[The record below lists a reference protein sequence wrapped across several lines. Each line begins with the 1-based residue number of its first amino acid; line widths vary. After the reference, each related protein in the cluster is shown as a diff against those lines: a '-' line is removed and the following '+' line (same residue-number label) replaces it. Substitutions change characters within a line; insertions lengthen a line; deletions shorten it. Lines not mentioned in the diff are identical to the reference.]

1 MGLPFKIPFVDP
13 NWPRSPK
20 HTINDP
26 QVFTN
31 DRNAITS
38 TLVYLNERRM
48 PQPNLIGASGR
59 NNSAAIQV
67 STASAGAIEQ
77 VTNSQGVVQSFLRM
91 TERPLDV

>member
-31 DRNAITS
+31 NLNAITA
-38 TLVYLNERRM
+38 TGIYYNQRRM

-59 NNSAAIQV
+59 NNPANIQT
-67 STASAGAIEQ
+67 STAAAGSITQ
-77 VTNSQGVVQSFLRM
+77 VTNSQGVVQSFLTM
-91 TERPLDV
+91 VTRPVDV